1 MRLEIVFRNVADAVE
16 PPKRGHKAARA
27 YERTEAAR
35 LIAEA
40 AKTRCDRPSAKANVV
55 QDD

>member
-1 MRLEIVFRNVADAVE
+1 MFRNVADAVE